1 MLGSKIMESE
11 LGIINVLHQI
21 GIKKDQTVLDFGCGY
36 GRYAIPLAEIVG
48 EWGKVY
54 ALDKDSDALDT
65 LVRKQE
71 SAGLN
76 NITVIKTEGE
86 LEIGLTDDSVDA
98 VLLFDVFHSFFFP
111 HTTDRRRLL
120 GEIRRVMKNSAF
132 LSISVWPNLI
142 EPESEDEIRDS
153 GFYLEKEI
161 PEVLRNEN
169 IYLGV
174 RIILNFRKE
183 QRVLSLISQGRRK
196 YESSH
201 RSYRQKF

>member
-1 MLGSKIMESE
+1 MLESKIMELES
-11 LGIINVLHQI
+11 GIINVLHQI
-21 GIKKDQTVLDFGCGY
+21 GVKNDQTVLDFGCGY

-48 EWGKVY
+48 EWGRVY
-54 ALDKDSDALDT
+54 ALDKDSEALEA

-86 LEIGLTDDSVDA
+86 LEIGLRDDSVDV

-111 HTTDRRRLL
+111 HTADRRRLL

-142 EPESEDEIRDS
+142 EPESGDEIRDS
-153 GFYLEKEI
+153 GFCLEKEI
-161 PEVLRNEN
+161 PEVLKNEN
-169 IYLGV
+169 IYLGL
-174 RIILNFRKE
+174 RIILTYTKE
-183 QRVLSLISQGRRK
+183 QRVLSLISQSGRRK
-196 YESSH
+196 YE
-201 RSYRQKF
+201 